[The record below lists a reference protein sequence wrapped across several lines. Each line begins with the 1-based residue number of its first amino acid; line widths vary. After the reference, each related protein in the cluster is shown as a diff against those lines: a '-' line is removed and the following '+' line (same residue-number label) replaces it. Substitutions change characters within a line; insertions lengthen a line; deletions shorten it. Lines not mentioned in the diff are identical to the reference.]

1 VKEVVVDEQT
11 MDEPVTVSV
20 YEPPVLVEL
29 GEFGEDTLGR
39 GQAISDSNG
48 RQE

>member
-1 VKEVVVDEQT
+1 VVDEQM
-11 MDEPVTVSV
+11 MDEPVTVTV

-29 GEFGEDTLGR
+29 GQFGEDTLGS
-39 GQAISDSNG
+39 GQAFSDSNG